1 MRIAVPAVFQTAYRY
16 SFSYMSF
23 MNWSADFQGKVE
35 ELRCRK
41 LPLITTDASDPYLV
55 TPDSPEQMKP

>member
-1 MRIAVPAVFQTAYRY
+1 MRIGVPAVVQTAFGY

-23 MNWSADFQGKVE
+23 MHWPADLQGKVE

-41 LPLITTDASDPYLV
+41 LPLITTDASDLAWLLQ
-55 TPDSPEQMKP
+55 THQSR